1 MQLLFPKAA
10 GGGGNRQA
18 RPPGAGKPPQ
28 TTLGDVSARRERES
42 RCKPGGVW
50 YNQTIN
56 GKGGLA
62 VEKGSA
68 SRVSVV
74 PCGDYE
80 AATVRRALETALEE
94 AGGLDWVRP
103 GMRVGI
109 KLNLCAA
116 LRPEKAAT
124 THPVMAAELT
134 RLLRARGA
142 QVVLGDSPGE
152 PFTAVV
158 LNRIYG
164 ATGMKLA
171 EEAGGELN
179 RDFSHVT
186 VEVPQGKTLRSF
198 GYSSWL
204 AGCDEVINFCKL
216 KSHGLFGMTAA
227 VKNLY
232 GVVPGTMKSEYHF
245 RYSDPMKFAHMLVDL
260 NEYVRPRLCLCDAVD
275 IMEGN
280 GPTQGTVRP
289 LGLLL
294 AGRDPYAMDR
304 LCAWL
309 LGLREEEILYLTA
322 ARQRGLLVEEGAPE
336 EAWSQY
342 RLEDFRRSGATASW
356 FVSNPQDGPGR
367 KLMKKAMTV
376 LFRSRPALGEGC
388 TGCGACARLCPA
400 GAIQIQNRRAV
411 IHRKKCVRCFCCQE
425 FCPSGAMQV
434 HRTLVARL
442 LERDR

>member
-1 MQLLFPKAA
+1 METE
-10 GGGGNRQA
+10 
-18 RPPGAGKPPQ
+18 GAF
-28 TTLGDVSARRERES
+28 
-42 RCKPGGVW
+42 
-50 YNQTIN
+50 
-56 GKGGLA
+56 
-62 VEKGSA
+62 
-68 SRVSVV
+68 RVSLV

-80 AATVRRALETALEE
+80 AETVRRALETALEA

-116 LRPEKAAT
+116 QRPEKAAT

-142 QVVLGDSPGE
+142 QVVLGDSPAE

-158 LNRIYG
+158 LNRVYA
-164 ATGMKLA
+164 ATGLKLA

-179 RDFSHVT
+179 RDFSHIT
-186 VEVPQGKTLRSF
+186 AEFPQGTALHSF
-198 GYSSWL
+198 GYTAWL

-216 KSHGLFGMTAA
+216 KSHGLLGMTAA

-245 RYSDPMKFAHMLVDL
+245 RYPDPMKFSHMLVDL

-280 GPTQGTVRP
+280 GPTQGTVRR

-294 AGRDPYAMDR
+294 AGRDPYAMDQ

-322 ARQRGLLVEEGAPE
+322 ARQRGLLTGGPAPE
-336 EAWSQY
+336 RAEEWARY

-356 FVSNPQDGPGR
+356 FVSNPQDGPGK
-367 KLMKKAMTV
+367 KLMKKALTA
-376 LFRSRPALGEGC
+376 LFRSRPALGDGC

-400 GAIQIQNRRAV
+400 GAIQIQDHRAV
-411 IHRKKCVRCFCCQE
+411 IRRDKCVRCFCCQE

-434 HRTLVARL
+434 RRTLAARL